1 MAEPSPESDVLEKVK
16 VDCSSLRIVL
26 STEEDQV
33 TKIRLC
39 NPTDHIIAFKIKSTR
54 PNLVTGTRPMGFVRP
69 MRAGKLLIRF
79 KKVPPD
85 SQEFV
90 AERSSVTSDHL
101 TIVIAVPPADVN
113 LEDPVI
119 VWKGPNGPPKF
130 QKRFQIPVEYVPPDS
145 PEAVVLQTAARAF
158 DKKADGSNEP
168 EEEEMQRGK

>member
-1 MAEPSPESDVLEKVK
+1 MAEPSPESDVLNKVQ

-39 NPTDHIIAFKIKSTR
+39 NPTDHVIAFKIKSTR
-54 PNLVTGTRPMGFVRP
+54 PNLVTGTRPMGFVKP

-90 AERSSVTSDHL
+90 PDRSSANTDHL
-101 TIVIAVPPADVN
+101 TIVITVPPADAN
-113 LEDPVI
+113 LEDPVVI
-119 VWKGPNGPPKF
+119 WKGPNGPPKL
-130 QKRFQIPVEYVPPDS
+130 QKRFMIPVEYVPPDS
-145 PEAVVLQTAARAF
+145 PDAIVLQTAAKAF
-158 DKKADGSNEP
+158 DKKTDGGNEP
-168 EEEEMQRGK
+168 EEEEMQRPK